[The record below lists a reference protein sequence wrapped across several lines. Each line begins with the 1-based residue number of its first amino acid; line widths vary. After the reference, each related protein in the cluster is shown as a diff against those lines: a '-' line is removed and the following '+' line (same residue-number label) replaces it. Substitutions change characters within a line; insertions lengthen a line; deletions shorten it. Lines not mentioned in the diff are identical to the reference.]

1 LSRNLD
7 KNVFIGNKGYIKQGL
22 PMKRKASA
30 IVLIAIV
37 ALSVTTWIIY
47 YQISELQSQNSDLQN
62 QVNELQD
69 QNRELQDQISELQDQ
84 LIELENINAA
94 HDVKITHFQWI
105 GGYHHLGQVNL
116 FQNFKVTI
124 KNIGSNNASG
134 LTLSVELLST
144 GTKTKI
150 DEYTTQIGF
159 IRAGEIEEVGGF
171 VSVGV
176 IGRYAHTA
184 LGVATL
190 TLGDVLLD
198 QLTLNLEGSF

>member
-1 LSRNLD
+1 ME
-7 KNVFIGNKGYIKQGL
+7 KVIH
-22 PMKRKASA
+22 MKRKALA

-62 QVNELQD
+62 QVNELQE

-105 GGYHHLGQVNL
+105 GDYHHLGQVGL
-116 FQNFKVTI
+116 YQIFEVTI

-134 LTLSVELLST
+134 LTLSVELLT
-144 GTKTKI
+144 VGTKTKI
-150 DEYTTQIGF
+150 DEYHKQIDF
-159 IRAGEIEEVGGF
+159 ICAGEIEEVRGD
-171 VSVGV
+171 VGV
-176 IGRYAHTA
+176 GAVGSYFHTA
-184 LGVATL
+184 VGVATL

-198 QLTLNLEGSF
+198 KLTINLEGSF